1 MNKPLI
7 TGGMVI
13 VAWLAGWFLLST
25 PPMRTL
31 ELNVT
36 DLLFELRGPKDLSES
51 PVVLVA
57 ISEQSAFEL
66 DEKWPWP
73 THLYARL
80 IRNLNRAGVKAIG
93 IDVIF
98 DKTDIYDPRNDTL
111 FAEAM
116 AEYGNVVLA
125 GNVLADV
132 QRSFDQVGTIRVESR
147 QLVQPNALFRER
159 NPNPWGYVEVERDR
173 DGFLR
178 RYGLPKRHM
187 GSEVLPFGVE
197 LLRVAYGIPREQIAD
212 AGDVLEVGD
221 RRIPKFNAGSFM
233 IQYAGPRSSF
243 PEFNFSDVVDDADFM
258 TAAEDDDFQ
267 VNAFDDPDFGL
278 LAQEVFRDKIVIVGA
293 TMPELQDFFATP
305 YAPNGNMPGYETHAN
320 AIQTI
325 LDGTTYRR
333 LNNNWL
339 LVLSLA
345 TTTLLIALAMY
356 ASALWAFAAMALF
369 TAGVG
374 YAAYAGFIHH
384 LWVIEITPFLVPG
397 FLGYIGSVSVTYFIE
412 QKEKSRIRGLF
423 GAYVSPD
430 LVTKMVESREEPKL
444 GGEMSEITAF
454 FSDIQNFSTFSEQLS
469 PDHLVHLMNDYLSAM
484 TDIVMEEGGTLDKYI
499 GDAIVAFWGAP
510 MPVEDH
516 AYRACVASQRM
527 MRKQKELQA
536 KWRKEGGWPDI
547 VYSMQTRM
555 GMNSGPVITGN
566 MGSARRF
573 NYTMMGDNVNLAA
586 RCESGAKSYGIYTMV
601 TEETRREAERFGN
614 DLLFRT
620 LDKIVV
626 KGRSQPVVV
635 CEVVGFRGDL
645 PPSALE
651 KAALYEEGLEAY
663 WAQDWDRAI
672 ASFERSAS
680 LEDGEYNPSIILL
693 GRSNAMRLN
702 PPEPDWDGVYVMRTK

>member
-7 TGGMVI
+7 AGVMAVVVWLLGLFL
-13 VAWLAGWFLLST
+13 VAT
-25 PPMRTL
+25 PPLRSL
-31 ELNVT
+31 ELNLM
-36 DLLFELRGPKDLSES
+36 DMLFELRGPKDISDS

-80 IRNLNRAGVKAIG
+80 IHNLNRAGVKAIG
-93 IDVIF
+93 LDVIF
-98 DKTDIYDPRNDTL
+98 DKTDIYDPRNDSL
-111 FAEAM
+111 FADAM
-116 AEYGNVVLA
+116 ATYGNVVLA

-132 QRSFDQVGTIRVESR
+132 QRSFDQVGTVRVESR
-147 QLVQPNALFRER
+147 QLVQPNRLFQEA

-187 GSEVLPFGVE
+187 DMEVMPFGVE
-197 LLRVAYGIPREQIAD
+197 LVRVAYGIPRDRIKD
-212 AGDVLEVGD
+212 DGDVFQVGD
-221 RRIPKFNAGSFM
+221 WRIPKFNLRSFK
-233 IQYAGPRSSF
+233 IHYAGPRSSF
-243 PEFNFSDVVDDADFM
+243 PEFNFSDVVDDQGFN
-258 TAAEDDDFQ
+258 TASEDEEFQ
-267 VNAFDDPDFGL
+267 INAFDDPDFGL
-278 LAQEVFRDKIVIVGA
+278 LSRDVFRDKIVIVGA

-305 YAPNGNMPGYETHAN
+305 FAPSGNMPGYETHAN

-325 LDGTTYRR
+325 LDGTTYQR

-339 LVLSLA
+339 LLLSLIS
-345 TTTLLIALAMY
+345 TSVLIAIAMLV
-356 ASALWAFAAMALF
+356 SALWALVAFIIFMIV
-369 TAGVG
+369 VG
-374 YAAYAGFIHH
+374 YAAYIGFVNH
-384 LWVIEITPFLVPG
+384 LLVIEATPFLVPG
-397 FLGYIGSVSVTYFIE
+397 VIGYIGAVSVTFFIE
-412 QKEKSRIRGLF
+412 QREKSRIRNMF
-423 GAYVSPD
+423 GAYVSPE

-444 GGEMSEITAF
+444 GGEMSHITAF
-454 FSDIQNFSTFSEQLS
+454 FSDIQNFSTFSEQLP
-469 PDHLVHLMNDYLSAM
+469 PDRLVNLMNEYLTAM

-510 MPVEDH
+510 MPIEDH

-527 MRKQKELQA
+527 MRRQKELQA
-536 KWRKEGGWPDI
+536 KWRQEGDWPDI
-547 VYSMQTRM
+547 VYGMQTRM

-601 TEETRREAERFGN
+601 SEETRKQAERFGN

-635 CEVVGFRGDL
+635 CEVLGLKADL
-645 PPSALE
+645 PPTTLDLVS
-651 KAALYEEGLEAY
+651 LYERGLEAY
-663 WAQDWDRAI
+663 WSQDWDTAI
-672 ASFERSAS
+672 GYFEQSAAN
-680 LEDGEYNPSIILL
+680 EGNEYNPSIILL
-693 GRSNAMRLN
+693 GRSNAMKLT
-702 PPEPDWDGVYVMRTK
+702 PPGPDWDGVYIMTSK

>member
-7 TGGMVI
+7 TGVMV
-13 VAWLAGWFLLST
+13 VVVWLAGWFILST
-25 PPMRTL
+25 PPMRSL
-31 ELNVT
+31 ELNLT
-36 DLLFELRGPKDLSES
+36 DLLFELRGTKDLSES

-80 IRNLNRAGVKAIG
+80 IHNLNAAGVKAIG

-116 AEYGNVVLA
+116 AQYGNVVLA

-147 QLVQPNALFRER
+147 QLVQPNPLFREW

-187 GSEVLPFGVE
+187 DMDVLPFGVE
-197 LLRVAYGIPREQIAD
+197 LLRVAYDIPRERIRD
-212 AGDVLEVGD
+212 AGDVFEVGD
-221 RRIPKFNAGSFM
+221 WRIPKFNAGSFM
-233 IQYAGPRSSF
+233 IHYAGPRSSF
-243 PEFNFSDVVDDADFM
+243 PEFNFSDVVDDAGLL
-258 TAAEDDDFQ
+258 TASEDEDFQ

-278 LAQEVFRDKIVIVGA
+278 LYQDVFRDKIVIVGA

-339 LVLSLA
+339 LGLSLL

-356 ASALWAFAAMALF
+356 ASAVWAFAAMAAF
-369 TAGVG
+369 ITAVG
-374 YAAYAGFIHH
+374 YVAYAGFIQH
-384 LWVIEITPFLVPG
+384 LWVIEVTPFLVPG
-397 FLGYIGSVSVTYFIE
+397 LLGYIGSVSVTYFIE
-412 QKEKSRIRGLF
+412 QREKSRIRNMF
-423 GAYVSPD
+423 GAYVSPE

-454 FSDIQNFSTFSEQLS
+454 FSDIQNFSTFSEQLP
-469 PDHLVHLMNDYLSAM
+469 PDRLVHLMNEYLTAM

-510 MPVEDH
+510 MPMRDH

-527 MRKQKELQA
+527 MRRQKELQA
-536 KWRKEGGWPDI
+536 KWRQEGGWPDI
-547 VYSMQTRM
+547 VYGMQTRM

-586 RCESGAKSYGIYTMV
+586 RCESGAKSYGVYTMV
-601 TEETRREAERFGN
+601 TEETRRQAEQFGN

-635 CEVVGFRGDL
+635 CEVMGFKADL
-645 PPSALE
+645 PASTLDMVAR
-651 KAALYEEGLEAY
+651 YERGLEAY
-663 WAQDWDRAI
+663 WAQDWDTAI
-672 ASFERSAS
+672 ARFEESAAI
-680 LEDGEYNPSIILL
+680 EDSEYNPSIILL
-693 GRSNAMRLN
+693 GRSSAMKLQ
-702 PPEPDWDGVYVMRTK
+702 PPEKDWDGVYVMRTK

>member
-1 MNKPLI
+1 MNKPLVA
-7 TGGMVI
+7 GGMAV
-13 VAWLAGWFLLST
+13 VVWLIGWFAVST
-25 PPMRTL
+25 PPLRSL
-31 ELNVT
+31 ELNLM
-36 DLLFELRGPKDLSES
+36 DLLFELRGPKDISDS

-80 IRNLNRAGVKAIG
+80 IHNLNRAGVKAIG
-93 IDVIF
+93 LDVIF
-98 DKTDIYDPRNDTL
+98 DKTDIYDPRNDSL

-116 AEYGNVVLA
+116 ATYGNVVLA

-132 QRSFDQVGTIRVESR
+132 QRSFDQVGTVRVESR
-147 QLVQPNALFRER
+147 QLVQPNRLFQES

-178 RYGLPKRHM
+178 RYGLPKQHM
-187 GSEVLPFGVE
+187 DTEVLPFGVE
-197 LLRVAYGIPREQIAD
+197 LLRVAYDIPRDQIKD
-212 AGDVLEVGD
+212 DGDVFQVGEW
-221 RRIPKFNAGSFM
+221 RIPKFSPRSFK
-233 IQYAGPRSSF
+233 IHYAGPRSSF
-243 PEFNFSDVVDDADFM
+243 PEFNFSDVVDDEGFT
-258 TAAEDDDFQ
+258 TASEDEEFQ
-267 VNAFDDPDFGL
+267 INAFDDPDFGL
-278 LAQEVFRDKIVIVGA
+278 LYQEVFRDKIVIVGA

-305 YAPNGNMPGYETHAN
+305 YAPSGNMPGYETHAN

-325 LDGTTYRR
+325 LEGTTYQR

-339 LVLSLA
+339 LVLSLIS
-345 TTTLLIALAMY
+345 TSVLITLAMMVG
-356 ASALWAFAAMALF
+356 ALWALVAF
-369 TAGVG
+369 TIFTGMVG
-374 YAAYAGFIHH
+374 YAAYVAFLNH
-384 LWVIEITPFLVPG
+384 LLVIEVTPFLVPG
-397 FLGYIGSVSVTYFIE
+397 MIGFIGAVSVTYFIE
-412 QKEKSRIRGLF
+412 QREKSRIRNMF
-423 GAYVSPD
+423 GAYVSPE

-444 GGEMSEITAF
+444 GGEMSDITAF

-469 PDHLVHLMNDYLSAM
+469 PDRLVNLMNEYLTSM

-527 MRKQKELQA
+527 MRRQKELQA
-536 KWRKEGGWPDI
+536 KWRQEGDWPDI
-547 VYSMQTRM
+547 VYGMQTRM
-555 GMNSGPVITGN
+555 GMNSGRVITGN

-601 TEETRREAERFGN
+601 SEETRRQAERFGN

-635 CEVVGFRGDL
+635 CEVMGFKADL
-645 PPSALE
+645 PPTALDLVS
-651 KAALYEEGLEAY
+651 LYERGLEAY
-663 WAQDWDRAI
+663 WSQDWDTAI
-672 ASFERSAS
+672 GYFEQAAAY
-680 LEDGEYNPSIILL
+680 EGTEYNPSIILL
-693 GRSNAMRLN
+693 GRSNAMKFN
-702 PPEPDWDGVYVMRTK
+702 PPGSGWDGVYMMTTK

>member
-7 TGGMVI
+7 AGVMAVVVWLLGLFL
-13 VAWLAGWFLLST
+13 VAT
-25 PPMRTL
+25 PPLRSL
-31 ELNVT
+31 ELNLM
-36 DLLFELRGPKDLSES
+36 DMLFELRGPKDISDS

-80 IRNLNRAGVKAIG
+80 IHNLNRAGVKAIG
-93 IDVIF
+93 LDVIF
-98 DKTDIYDPRNDTL
+98 DKTDIYDPRNDSL
-111 FAEAM
+111 FADAM
-116 AEYGNVVLA
+116 ATYGNVVLA

-132 QRSFDQVGTIRVESR
+132 QRSFDQVGTVRVESR
-147 QLVQPNALFRER
+147 QLVQPNRLFQEA

-187 GSEVLPFGVE
+187 DMEVMPFGVE
-197 LLRVAYGIPREQIAD
+197 LVRVAYGIPRDRIKD
-212 AGDVLEVGD
+212 DGDVFQVGD
-221 RRIPKFNAGSFM
+221 WRIPKFNLRSFK
-233 IQYAGPRSSF
+233 IHYAGPRSSF
-243 PEFNFSDVVDDADFM
+243 PEFNFSDVVDDQGFN
-258 TAAEDDDFQ
+258 TASEDEEFQ
-267 VNAFDDPDFGL
+267 INAFDDPDFGL
-278 LAQEVFRDKIVIVGA
+278 LSRDVFRDKIVIVGA

-305 YAPNGNMPGYETHAN
+305 FAPIGNMPGYETHAN

-325 LDGTTYRR
+325 LDGTTYQR

-339 LVLSLA
+339 LLLSLIS
-345 TTTLLIALAMY
+345 TSVLIAIAMLV
-356 ASALWAFAAMALF
+356 SALWALVAFIIFMIV
-369 TAGVG
+369 VG
-374 YAAYAGFIHH
+374 YAAYIGFVNH
-384 LWVIEITPFLVPG
+384 LLVIEATPFLVPG
-397 FLGYIGSVSVTYFIE
+397 VIGYIGAVSVTFFIE
-412 QKEKSRIRGLF
+412 QREKSRIRNMF
-423 GAYVSPD
+423 GAYVSPE

-444 GGEMSEITAF
+444 GGEMSHITAF
-454 FSDIQNFSTFSEQLS
+454 FSDIQNFSTFSEQLP
-469 PDHLVHLMNDYLSAM
+469 PDRLVNLMNEYLTAM

-510 MPVEDH
+510 MPIEDH

-527 MRKQKELQA
+527 MRRQKELQA
-536 KWRKEGGWPDI
+536 KWRQEGDWPDI
-547 VYSMQTRM
+547 VYGMQTRM

-601 TEETRREAERFGN
+601 SEETRKQAERFGN

-635 CEVVGFRGDL
+635 CEVLGLKADL
-645 PPSALE
+645 PPTTLDLVS
-651 KAALYEEGLEAY
+651 LYERGLEAY
-663 WAQDWDRAI
+663 WSQDWDTAI
-672 ASFERSAS
+672 GYFKQSAAN
-680 LEDGEYNPSIILL
+680 EGNEYNPSIILL
-693 GRSNAMRLN
+693 GQSNAMKLK
-702 PPEPDWDGVYVMRTK
+702 PPGPDWDGVYMMTSK